1 MISLNAGLIW
11 RRISSLRQARLPN
24 KAPIEPTWTTISGAC
39 SAFPLHLFMK
49 AFVYDLSQYE
59 LIKGLKPWADV
70 TDL

>member
-1 MISLNAGLIW
+1 MISFNAGLIW
-11 RRISSLRQARLPN
+11 RRISSLRQARLPD
-24 KAPIEPTWTTISGAC
+24 KAPIDC